1 MKVTTY
7 LGTYTDEN
15 KAGIHILETDTD
27 TGALYPVGV
36 VSGIENPTYLVLSK
50 TRSILYAV
58 QGMPQ
63 YGAPDCYGAVSAYRI
78 ETTTL
83 TLINHHP
90 VRATV
95 PCHIALN
102 PDETCLA
109 FAEYTHAV
117 AGVFDLARDGA
128 LAETP
133 PVTVTHIGSGPD
145 KSRQETAHA
154 HCATF
159 TPDGRFLC
167 ITDLGSDRVV
177 AYSMAGR
184 SNGLKTVATLA
195 ITCTG
200 GAGPRHLVFHPNGQF
215 AYLLHELDNTLTA
228 FRFTGD
234 AFVQLQT
241 LATVPSDCTR
251 AQSKASAL
259 KFSADGRLLLASNRG
274 HDSIASFDVD
284 PDNGRIELLAISPL
298 AGSFPRDFA
307 FVPGDAFIV
316 VGHETSNTVCTYA
329 YDAAN
334 GRLTQACGTYA
345 AHRPVCVVVNPL
357 VTDR

>member
-7 LGTYTDEN
+7 LGTYTDEK
-15 KAGIHILETDTD
+15 KAGIHILEIDTD
-27 TGALYPVGV
+27 TGALCPVSV
-36 VSGIENPTYLVLSK
+36 VTGIENPTYLALSK
-50 TRSILYAV
+50 TRPILYAV
-58 QGMPQ
+58 QGVPQ
-63 YGAPDCYGAVSAYRI
+63 YGASDRYGAVAAYRI
-78 ETTTL
+78 TTDTL
-83 TLINHHP
+83 TLINHRP

-117 AGVFDLARDGA
+117 AGVFDLAGDGA

-133 PVTVTHIGSGPD
+133 PATVTHVGSGPD
-145 KSRQETAHA
+145 KSRQQKAHA

-177 AYSMAGR
+177 AYNMAER
-184 SNGLKTVATLA
+184 SNGLKPVDALA
-195 ITCTG
+195 ITCMG
-200 GAGPRHLVFHPNGQF
+200 GAGPRHLIFHPNGKF

-234 AFVQLQT
+234 AFVRLQT
-241 LATVPSDCTR
+241 VTTVPVDCTR

-259 KFSADGRLLLASNRG
+259 KFSADARRLLASNRG
-274 HDSIASFDVD
+274 HDSIATFDVD
-284 PDNGRIELLAISPL
+284 PDNGHIELLALSAL

-307 FVPGDAFIV
+307 FVPGEAFIV

-329 YDAAN
+329 YDAAS
-334 GRLTQACGTYA
+334 GRITPACGPYA
-345 AHRPVCVVVNPL
+345 AHRPVCVLIQSP
-357 VTDR
+357 

>member
-27 TGALYPVGV
+27 TGALHPVGV
-36 VSGIENPTYLVLSK
+36 VSGIENPTYLALSK
-50 TRSILYAV
+50 MRPILYAV

-63 YGAPDCYGAVSAYRI
+63 YGASDRNGAVVAYRI
-78 ETTTL
+78 TGNTL
-83 TLINHHP
+83 TLINHRP

-117 AGVFDLARDGA
+117 AGVFDLAPDGA

-133 PVTVTHIGSGPD
+133 PATVTHVGSGPD
-145 KSRQETAHA
+145 KSRQEEAHA

-167 ITDLGSDRVV
+167 IPDLGSDRVV
-177 AYSMAGR
+177 AYSMVGR
-184 SNGLKTVATLA
+184 NTGLKPVDALA
-195 ITCTG
+195 ITSVA

-215 AYLLHELDNTLTA
+215 AYLLHELDNTLTS

-234 AFVQLQT
+234 AFIRLHT
-241 LATVPSDCTR
+241 LATVPARCPR

-259 KFSADGRLLLASNRG
+259 KFSADGRRLLASNRG
-274 HDSIASFDVD
+274 HDSIATFDVD
-284 PDNGRIELLAISPL
+284 PDNGRIELLALSAL

-307 FVPGDAFIV
+307 FVPGEAFLV

-329 YDAAN
+329 YDAAS
-334 GRLTQACGTYA
+334 GRLTPACGPYA
-345 AHRPVCVVVNPL
+345 VHRPVCVVIKKP
-357 VTDR
+357 